1 MIYISIIIILSIV
14 AFIYCKIAI
23 KYNIADTPDL
33 RRSHN
38 TPTIR
43 GVGIIFPLSVVMW
56 FYIYEISSIY
66 FLLGLVLISMVSFLD
81 DLFNLNP
88 ANRIIAHILSSIFL
102 LLQFDLFNFNLL
114 FLFILVILIVGW
126 FNSFNFMDGING
138 ITSLYSSLCLF
149 TLYIVGYS
157 RNIYDLQLILI
168 VLLSLLVFSFLN
180 FRKQAIAFA
189 GDVGSISLSYIIAF
203 LMIALILNTNEI
215 SYILFLSV
223 YGIDSSITII
233 HRLFKGENIFKPHRT
248 HLYQYL
254 ANEKKW
260 SHLLISIIYSFIQLF
275 INLIVLFVILPSE
288 YSVLLSMLVLFILVL
303 IYLIIK
309 RKVSKF

>member
-23 KYNIADTPDL
+23 RYNIADTPDL

-88 ANRIIAHILSSIFL
+88 INRIIAHILSSIFL

-233 HRLFKGENIFKPHRT
+233 QRLFKGENIFKPHRT

-260 SHLLISIIYSFIQLF
+260 SHLLISIIYFFIQLF

>member
-88 ANRIIAHILSSIFL
+88 INRIIAHILSSIFL

-233 HRLFKGENIFKPHRT
+233 QRLFKGENIFKPHRT

-260 SHLLISIIYSFIQLF
+260 SHLLISIIYFFIQLF

>member
-157 RNIYDLQLILI
+157 RNIYDLQLIVI

-233 HRLFKGENIFKPHRT
+233 QRLFKGENIFKPHRT

-260 SHLLISIIYSFIQLF
+260 SHLLIAIIYSFVQFF
-275 INLIVLFVILPSE
+275 INLF
-288 YSVLLSMLVLFILVL
+288 VLFIIIPSKYSVSLSILALCILVA
-303 IYLIIK
+303 IYLIVK
-309 RKVSKF
+309 GKVSKI